1 MHARPWIA
9 PLVLGLVLLLL
20 AGAATAQTVEVERGE
35 RVEGLWCFP
44 VFNRPGEWVYVPAGG
59 RLALDDEGRPR
70 FSFVR
75 YAFNRPSESAAGET
89 ITRAGGGG
97 LLHFLVVYDTPAE
110 QVEDAQREL
119 RKRLDDDELRLAGP
133 MVFESGRYTLVSS
146 IIDASG
152 ESERHVLATG
162 TAPVL
167 EGNQLALSFE
177 LDPEQAMLLM
187 ESFRMDTPDISIV
200 FDLGFSGI
208 TDAYQARVFVDWSQV
223 RQNQAFSAGGS
234 VYFVSADVEA
244 EIDRLIRDNAIRME
258 SVGEHAAME
267 GLIARIYERLLE
279 LLFNPVPPERV
290 PPDQRGGLSDA
301 LGALIGSDGLLS
313 SGNTTGF
320 GAHVGYQLKD
330 LRWEGETVLDFN
342 HRSRVGRHAYL
353 TFNIGDLYRRFGDD
367 PAFFRSV
374 NPDDPTFDQREI
386 HLAVDGSLM
395 PEFASM
401 VNSVT
406 VTLRKRHSDGS
417 VTLEERV
424 VNQET
429 LASGEALSPMIYGW
443 RDDTDRIGW
452 LDYEYRTN
460 WSFRGGG
467 RFEGDWVRT
476 SAAMIELYAP
486 FLRQQVQLV
495 NTGTELAAHG
505 VRAVIVSI
513 EYPFFGVSRREQLV
527 IRGDRPAA
535 EAAVEIT
542 LPRDHLEYDYHMTWV
557 MADGARPRLS
567 GSDSSGLIFIDPPPG

>member
-1 MHARPWIA
+1 MVFAA
-9 PLVLGLVLLLL
+9 GLCLLL
-20 AGAATAQTVEVERGE
+20 AAMRAPAQTVEVEHGE
-35 RVEGLWCFP
+35 RVAGLWCFP
-44 VFNRPGEWVYVPAGG
+44 VFNRPGEWVYIPARG

-70 FSFVR
+70 FSFIR
-75 YAFNRPSESAAGET
+75 YAFTQEGNRDGGTT
-89 ITRAGGGG
+89 ITRARGGG
-97 LLHFLVVYDTPAE
+97 LLHFLVLYDTPNE
-110 QVEDAQREL
+110 QVAEAQREL
-119 RKRLDDDELRLAGP
+119 RERMEDDTIRLTGP
-133 MVFESGRYTLVSS
+133 LVFESGRYTLVSS
-146 IIDASG
+146 IINPAG
-152 ESERHVLATG
+152 KSERHILATG

-177 LDPEQAMLLM
+177 LEPEQAMLLM

-208 TDAYQARVFVDWSQV
+208 TDAYQARVFVDWSQI
-223 RQNQAFSAGGS
+223 RKSHGFSAGGT

-267 GLIARIYERLLE
+267 DLIARIYDRLLD
-279 LLFNPVPPERV
+279 LLFNPVAPERV

-330 LRWEGETVLDFN
+330 LRSEGETVLDFN

-353 TFNIGDLYRRFGDD
+353 TFNIGDLYRLYGDD
-367 PAFFRSV
+367 RAYFRAV

-386 HLAVDGSLM
+386 LLSVDGSLV
-395 PEFASM
+395 PEFEEM

-406 VTLRKRHSDGS
+406 VTLRKQHADGS

-424 VNQET
+424 VNSDT
-429 LASGEALSPMIYGW
+429 LASGDALAPMIYGW
-443 RDDTDRIGW
+443 RNDGDRLAW
-452 LDYEYRTN
+452 LDYEYRTH

-467 RFEGDWVRT
+467 QFQSDWIES
-476 SAAMIELYAP
+476 SAAMVELYAP
-486 FLRQQVQLV
+486 FLRQQIQLV
-495 NTGTELAAHG
+495 NTGIDLAAHG

-513 EYPFFGVSRREQLV
+513 EYPFFGIARREQLV
-527 IRGDRPAA
+527 IRGDRSAA

-542 LPRDHLEYDYHMTWV
+542 LPRDRLEYDFRMTWV
-557 MADGARPRLS
+557 MADGTRPQLS